1 MYSVCYFCPFLT
13 ELEFSRQTVAKN
25 VMKIRPAGAKLFRW
39 DGQTDGHYEAY
50 VTFLNFAEV
59 PKTVL

>member
-1 MYSVCYFCPFLT
+1 MKSVCYFCPILIKH
-13 ELEFSRQTVAKN
+13 EFSRQTVPKN
-25 VMKIRPAGAKLFRW
+25 FMEIRPAGAKLFRW

-50 VTFLNFAEV
+50 VTFRNVAEV